1 MLEERSIIGTVKIL
15 LVEDEKEIRE
25 IFGAMLTS
33 AGHDVDSASDGNE
46 ALELYNKRGTYYA
59 VLTDILHP
67 GPNGI
72 ELAESIWQKNP
83 KQGIGFITG
92 FPVLEKGQVDQKR
105 LLEFVERVK
114 TNYLL

>member
-25 IFGAMLTS
+25 IFGVMLTS

-46 ALELYNKRGTYYA
+46 ALELHSKRGTYYA

-72 ELAESIWQKNP
+72 ELAESIQRKNP
-83 KQGIGFITG
+83 KQGNRFHHRISCFGEGT
-92 FPVLEKGQVDQKR
+92 D
-105 LLEFVERVK
+105 
-114 TNYLL
+114 